1 MTSAAEF
8 SDSPRDLADREQGS
22 AASDAV
28 ADAVTTQDAQ
38 DDAGE
43 SGANTPRVG
52 VIYNPRSHRNKGK
65 DLDASPAP
73 HVFVAQPGARDQ
85 LPAALERF
93 KRRGVDLLVI
103 NGGDGTVRD
112 VLTCG
117 YRVFGENWPTIAVLP
132 KGKTNALT
140 VDLDAP
146 GDWSLQDAIDAY
158 GDGRRIWRQP
168 LKISALDRE
177 DPALLG
183 FIFGAGA
190 YATGINAGQEAHKLG
205 AFNSLAVGLTTVWG
219 VISALLGSRGNRWR
233 RGARMTIRLDELR
246 EPLPH
251 SGHGDPQWRQL
262 LIVSTLQ
269 RFPMGIKPFGESEA
283 PLKLAVLDQAKRR
296 TLLLLPMVLFGYR
309 PARMEERGLHQRG
322 ATLIE
327 LDLGDNFILDGESFP
342 EGRYRI
348 EAGPRLEFVA
358 PR

>member
-1 MTSAAEF
+1 MNMTSAAEF
-8 SDSPRDLADREQGS
+8 SDPPRELADHEQGS
-22 AASDAV
+22 VASDAV
-28 ADAVTTQDAQ
+28 ADAVAAQDAQ

-65 DLDASPAP
+65 DLDANPAP

-93 KRRGVDLLVI
+93 KRRGIDLLVI

-117 YRVFGENWPTIAVLP
+117 YRVFGEHWPTIAVLP

-146 GDWSLQDAIDAY
+146 GDWSLQDAIDAI
-158 GDGRRIWRQP
+158 GDGRRIWRHP
-168 LKISALDRE
+168 LKISALDRK

-219 VISALLGSRGNRWR
+219 VISASGFAWQSLAQRRADDDPSRRIARALAAQRSWR
-233 RGARMTIRLDELR
+233 PAMAPIADRLDAQALSHGDQALWRERGAAQARGARSGQATHAFALATCVVRLS
-246 EPLPH
+246 
-251 SGHGDPQWRQL
+251 SGTDGRTRAASARGHADRA
-262 LIVSTLQ
+262 
-269 RFPMGIKPFGESEA
+269 RA
-283 PLKLAVLDQAKRR
+283 RR
-296 TLLLLPMVLFGYR
+296 
-309 PARMEERGLHQRG
+309 
-322 ATLIE
+322 
-327 LDLGDNFILDGESFP
+327 
-342 EGRYRI
+342 
-348 EAGPRLEFVA
+348 
-358 PR
+358 